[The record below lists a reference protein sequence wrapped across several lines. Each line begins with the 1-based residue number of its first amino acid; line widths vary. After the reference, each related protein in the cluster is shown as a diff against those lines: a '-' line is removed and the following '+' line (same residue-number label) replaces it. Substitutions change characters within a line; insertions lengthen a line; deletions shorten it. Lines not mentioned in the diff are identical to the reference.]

1 MAQCFRPIPRMIVVV
16 AGGGINRCSVY
27 SHCRGYIYIWGWC
40 TQLGPSKTEREPVYG
55 ITAKT
60 TCNALNTV
68 HIPMLT
74 QREDAFPSS
83 PISTYFLLPLGDS
96 NNT

>member
-1 MAQCFRPIPRMIVVV
+1 MLGLFTLPRLYIYL
-16 AGGGINRCSVY
+16 GLVY
-27 SHCRGYIYIWGWC
+27 S
-40 TQLGPSKTEREPVYG
+40 TSPSKTEREPVYG